1 MVAGLDIAGRTLAC
15 FPPAPPLDLR
25 VLGTLPGF
33 RLGRLRGGS
42 AQAEGS
48 SGASS
53 RYWLFRLPPG
63 FSAVCV
69 TLRALVGGLRVCR
82 SSMHRLHSDRPLYLV
97 SWFLLK
103 CAVGFS
109 AWHTR
114 HVTRVTG
121 AGRSE
126 GVSAV

>member
-1 MVAGLDIAGRTLAC
+1 MATAFDTVGRALAC
-15 FPPAPPLDLR
+15 FPPYPRFDLR
-25 VLGTLPGF
+25 DLGTLPGF

-63 FSAVCV
+63 LSAVRV
-69 TLRALVGGLRVCR
+69 TLRSLVGGLRVCR
-82 SSMHRLHSDRPLYLV
+82 SSMHRLHSDRPLYRV
-97 SWFLLK
+97 SWFLLNSV
-103 CAVGFS
+103 VGFS
-109 AWHTR
+109 VWHTR
-114 HVTRVTG
+114 HFTRVTG

-126 GVSAV
+126 GVSAP